1 MNLPG
6 LSFNPLEYPEY
17 AEQITDGDYRV
28 IPFSDWLPPDF
39 EDVLCSRGGGF
50 KMMYFSPATGMM
62 VPSDTEYAGEA
73 INPTELKEWLKKL
86 S

>member
-6 LSFNPLEYPEY
+6 LNMDASKYP
-17 AEQITDGDYRV
+17 ITCNANGKFAI

-39 EDVLCSRGGGF
+39 QDVPCSRGGGE
-50 KMMYFSPATGMM
+50 KLMYYSPSTGMM
-62 VPSDTEYAGEA
+62 VPSDTEDAGQA
-73 INPTELKEWLKKL
+73 LDSTELKYWLKKL

>member
-6 LSFNPLEYPEY
+6 LNIDAEKYPLTW
-17 AEQITDGDYRV
+17 QGSDKFRV
-28 IPFSDWLPPDF
+28 IPFADWLPPDF

-73 INPTELKEWLKKL
+73 LHPTDLKEWLKKL